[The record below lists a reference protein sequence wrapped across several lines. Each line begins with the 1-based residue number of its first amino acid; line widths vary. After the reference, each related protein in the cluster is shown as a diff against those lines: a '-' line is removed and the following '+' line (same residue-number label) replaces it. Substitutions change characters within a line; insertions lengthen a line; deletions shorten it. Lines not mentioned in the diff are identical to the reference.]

1 MSLVSDHFT
10 IALVVRLIWRGGH
23 LNFELLS
30 RVVWEIP
37 RAICSLCTIS
47 LTSNRSFRT
56 ERGLMKTTRESSAT
70 KYIGFAAYISAQ
82 CHSTVTKSSSTWL
95 DESMHHQMVMLL
107 PQLLA
112 SHDDDDDDNDPK
124 RKIPL
129 GRCIHGIGGKLL
141 ILLSSQYYSYS

>member
-1 MSLVSDHFT
+1 
-10 IALVVRLIWRGGH
+10 
-23 LNFELLS
+23 
-30 RVVWEIP
+30 
-37 RAICSLCTIS
+37 
-47 LTSNRSFRT
+47 
-56 ERGLMKTTRESSAT
+56 
-70 KYIGFAAYISAQ
+70 
-82 CHSTVTKSSSTWL
+82 
-95 DESMHHQMVMLL
+95 MHHQMVMLL